1 MSDILSTAKEMYSAL
16 TPSDEYKKAEAEIN
30 GILNKRVDT
39 LTKILDINQTLD
51 TSAVKR
57 FTRQFELNS
66 LISRSVTELKDAKQ
80 QISETTGIEQKM
92 ATATAKSI
100 AQRQSEMKQEL
111 ETLKFINTSGWG
123 ITLLILKKIWTV
135 FSEMDKAGTE
145 FRKTMGMM
153 RDSAEAMQTTTQ
165 KVAINLMDM
174 GVTVGG
180 VYKSYEALTEQMG
193 SAVGVTEKLLTTT
206 SLLSAQL
213 GVSEKISAEFMRNL
227 GQISNSTTNS
237 QTDMVNLAGALSTA
251 AQVPLSKVMADVA
264 NHSDTTLALISKIPG
279 VVVKAA
285 VEFARLNTS
294 LQAVSSASA
303 HILDFTSN
311 IQEELEA
318 CVLLG
323 HNINMQ
329 KARELAYAGKLE
341 ESNAEIVRIARR
353 ERIEN
358 MDYFQKLAFA
368 KMTGR
373 SLDELL
379 KMVHAEEDWND
390 AKLNGTAEQKKQ
402 IENYELMHK
411 ANNALLSDRK
421 AQFAIDLATKSNQE
435 YINTISNQWK
445 QIITQIGSV
454 ALPAIKYALI
464 GIAGITTHWIVS
476 LVAALAI
483 WKSIGLIS
491 NGMNYAGAF
500 IPGVRGSGGGGGGLG
515 GGMLDKLKG
524 GLSGLFG
531 GKGAVDGAEG
541 KGRFQGIME
550 SVANGIKAF
559 SGGSIT
565 KGLFNLAL
573 GGAILLGFGYA
584 LQFAVPG
591 FKAFAGVDWGNVI
604 YGTVA
609 LGILS
614 LGLMGLGALLAD
626 PLTLGAFAIGAGA
639 ILALGGVLWGFGTL
653 AMPAAN
659 AFKMVG
665 EGMDKTATGLAKLST
680 LSFTGVTLSLL
691 SLILTIRELS
701 HTLGLIPTSQFDK
714 LNSLADKTVITSA
727 TQNST
732 NAEVSKNVKE
742 QTTATKEQK
751 DNSGDTNTLLQ
762 GVIDAIAGLRK
773 DLNDGKIA
781 INLDGSRVSTYL
793 ARSDAYKGSFSS
805 H

>member
-66 LISRSVTELKDAKQ
+66 LISKSVTELDDAKRK
-80 QISETTGIEQKM
+80 ILETTGIERDM
-92 ATATAKSI
+92 ATVTARSI
-100 AQRQSEMKQEL
+100 AQRQSDMKHEL
-111 ETLKFINTSGWG
+111 ETLKLINTSGWG
-123 ITLLILKKIWTV
+123 ITLLILKNIWAV

-153 RDSAEAMQTTTQ
+153 RDSAADMQVTTQ
-165 KVAINLMDM
+165 KVAIELMNM
-174 GVTVGG
+174 GVTVSG

-193 SAVGVTEKLLTTT
+193 SAVGVTENLLKTT

-227 GQISNSTTNS
+227 GQISSSTTDS
-237 QTDMVNLAGALSTA
+237 QTDMVHLAGALSTA

-264 NHSDTTLALISKIPG
+264 NHSETTLALVSKIPG
-279 VVVKAA
+279 VIVKSA

-294 LQAVSSASA
+294 LQSVSAASA

-464 GIAGITTHWIVS
+464 GIAGITKHWIVS

-491 NGMNYAGAF
+491 KGMNYAGAF
-500 IPGVRGSGGGGGGLG
+500 IPGVRGSGGGGGLG

-565 KGLFNLAL
+565 KGLLNLAL

-584 LQFAVPG
+584 LQFVVPG

-626 PLTLGAFAIGAGA
+626 PLTLGAFAIGAVA
-639 ILALGGVLWGFGTL
+639 ILALGGVLWGFGKM

-680 LSFTGVTLSLL
+680 LSFTRVTLSLF

-727 TQNST
+727 NQNST
-732 NAEVSKNVKE
+732 TAEVSKNVKE
-742 QTTATKEQK
+742 QVVATKEQE
-751 DNSGDTNTLLQ
+751 DTSGDTNALLQ
-762 GVIDAIAGLRK
+762 GVMDAINGLRK
-773 DLNDGKIA
+773 DLNEGKIA
-781 INLDGSRVSTYL
+781 INLDGSLVSSQLSRTL
-793 ARSDAYKGSFSS
+793 NFRGGFGSSR
-805 H
+805 